1 MDSIWKEIK
10 NFIELQRYMIGYL
23 TGEYKRNPWCCAPI
37 DPETIPILSSL
48 VRINSL
54 GFVTVV
60 SQPGVTTIWPDCSSE
75 YQRGFMTGFICKQN
89 CEEFM
94 SKLLKI
100 PGIIICKAVLGSG
113 EPPTLYGDYERL
125 IMKRPVE
132 RENVNGT
139 SCVAPGTG
147 RFINLTKEIIPEG
160 DSFLENLD
168 EYEKK
173 RLVKI
178 GDKTIRYYTNKWL
191 DYECDETEVL
201 IGVNKA
207 LQDYLHDNTY
217 QLTVIRSEY
226 GDADLDTIILEI
238 LENLEKKE

>member
-1 MDSIWKEIK
+1 
-10 NFIELQRYMIGYL
+10 
-23 TGEYKRNPWCCAPI
+23 
-37 DPETIPILSSL
+37 
-48 VRINSL
+48 
-54 GFVTVV
+54 
-60 SQPGVTTIWPDCSSE
+60 
-75 YQRGFMTGFICKQN
+75 MTGFICKQK

-100 PGIIICKAVLGSG
+100 PGIIICKTVLGSG
-113 EPPTLYGDYERL
+113 VPPTLYGDYERL
-125 IMKRPVE
+125 IMKHPLE

-160 DSFLENLD
+160 DRFLENLD

-191 DYECDETEVL
+191 DYDCDETDVL
-201 IGVNKA
+201 IGMNKD
-207 LQDYLHDNTY
+207 LQDNTY